1 MSPIPKRSITI
12 SDLKTS
18 VGLEDGFWQALTE
31 IANERGT
38 RVSDLIQSIKGDQ
51 PANLSS
57 ALRLFVLGHYQDQ
70 ISARKNQITT
80 TSPCCSTS

>member
-1 MSPIPKRSITI
+1 MKRMFNWFRLRKLE
-12 SDLKTS
+12 SDLDRELKYHT
-18 VGLEDGFWQALTE
+18 D
-31 IANERGT
+31 R